1 MRIDRLIIVILIVA
15 LASCKTAKPTV
26 TVPMYEED
34 LRVHRPL
41 VAQQEPLEEVKVE
54 QAVELSGHLKAEL
67 DAISAMIVQENAKPR
82 TEQGYTIQIYS
93 GASREEATLALGKVR
108 VSYPEIESSLTYFQ
122 PDFKVKVGQ
131 FTDRILAY
139 ETFEKLRV
147 EFVDALLIP
156 EKIKINNE

>member
-1 MRIDRLIIVILIVA
+1 MRIDRLIILILMVG
-15 LASCKTAKPTV
+15 LAGCKTAKPTV
-26 TVPMYEED
+26 ASPVYEED
-34 LRVHRPL
+34 LRVHRPPL
-41 VAQQEPLEEVKVE
+41 VKKEPLDEVKVE

-67 DAISAMIVQENAKPR
+67 DAISAIIVQENAKPR

-93 GASREEATLALGKVR
+93 GASREEATMALGKVR
-108 VSYPEIESSLTYFQ
+108 LSYPDIESSLTYFQ

-156 EKIKINNE
+156 EKIRITNE